1 MAIEVKRKMD
11 KDTKEKYLNSCND
24 RIYEQLTFAETKN
37 AILSGLL
44 GAAIFG
50 FINLLIDLY
59 SPELLWLVIVL
70 GVSTLSMIIALI
82 ISLSSFIPI
91 VSALGGERN
100 LYFYGDIAKFNKG
113 KEYLETLE
121 QADNL
126 EVQLAEQNIKV
137 SQIICRKHRKFSIA
151 LDFTIAALLPFYYFY
166 MIIKLINK

>member
-1 MAIEVKRKMD
+1 MD
-11 KDTKEKYLNSCND
+11 KETKEKHLASCND

-50 FINLLIDLY
+50 FINLIIDLY
-59 SPELLWLVIVL
+59 TPDLLWLIIIL
-70 GVSTLSMIIALI
+70 GISTLSMIIALI

-91 VSALGGERN
+91 VSALGTEKN
-100 LYFYGDIAKFNKG
+100 LYFYGDVAKFNKG
-113 KEYLETLE
+113 KEYIDALEKAE
-121 QADNL
+121 NL
-126 EVQLAEQNIKV
+126 DEQLAEQNIKV
-137 SQIICRKHRKFSIA
+137 SQIICRKHKKFSIA